1 MNRAYHKWF
10 SPALGREMELLVF
23 GHGGRAVLFFPTR
36 MARFYDYENWGIVGA
51 LYERI
56 ASGQLQLFC
65 VDSIDAES
73 FYNKEIEPAQR
84 INRHLQ
90 YENYLLNEVIPFM
103 RAQSGGNN
111 LEVAGCSMGAFHA
124 VNLGLK
130 HPHIFNKVVGMSG
143 RYDLTVQLENYD
155 DLLDGYRSQDVY
167 FNMPQQFV
175 SNMHDDTLLNRIRH
189 LEIILAVGQTDPFY
203 TGNSNFSKLLWS
215 KNLPHNFYVW
225 NDNAHR
231 PRFWRQMVQLYL

>member
-1 MNRAYHKWF
+1 
-10 SPALGREMELLVF
+10 MELLVF

-56 ASGQLQLFC
+56 VSGQLQLFC
-65 VDSIDAES
+65 VDSVDAES
-73 FYNKEIEPAQR
+73 FYNKDIAPAQR
-84 INRHLQ
+84 ISRHLQ
-90 YENYLLNEVIPFM
+90 YEAYLLNEVIPFM
-103 RAQSGGNN
+103 RTENGGND

-130 HPHIFNKVVGMSG
+130 HPHLFNKVVGMSG
-143 RYDLTVQLENYD
+143 RYDLTVQIDNYD
-155 DLLDGYRSQDVY
+155 DLFDGFCNEDVY
-167 FNMPQQFV
+167 FNMPQQFI
-175 SNMHDDTLLNRIRH
+175 SNLDDDNLLNNMRH
-189 LEIILAVGQTDPFY
+189 LEIILAVGETDPFY
-203 TGNSNFSKLLWS
+203 HGNREFSKLLWN
-215 KNLPHNFYVW
+215 KNLPHSLYIW